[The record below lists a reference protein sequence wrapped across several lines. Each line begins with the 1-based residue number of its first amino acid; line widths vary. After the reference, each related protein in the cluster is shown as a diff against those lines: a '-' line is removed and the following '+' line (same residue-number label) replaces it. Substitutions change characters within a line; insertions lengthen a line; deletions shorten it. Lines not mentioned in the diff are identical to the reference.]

1 MNIEFGGK
9 TFPAATVNGSLLGP
23 TIHVAVGERLRLS
36 VELSSA
42 IRDLSIHFHGFEM
55 RGQQAYDGVVGI
67 TQCAI
72 RPGMNF
78 TYDFVVNEKAGT
90 YWYTQNLISIQPEI
104 IDESSLQSYTSVEL
118 MIILLLNTGTTPTAE
133 RMLVYGITSSTDL

>member
-1 MNIEFGGK
+1 MIPFQADVHFEGK
-9 TFPAATVNGSLLGP
+9 SFPAATVNGSLLGP
-23 TIHVAVGERLRLS
+23 TIHVAVGERLSLS

-55 RGQQAYDGVVGI
+55 KGQQAYDGVVGI

-78 TYDFVVNEKAGT
+78 TYDFAVNEKAGT
-90 YWYTQNLISIQPEI
+90 YWYIRVYFNDSH
-104 IDESSLQSYTSVEL
+104 VVF
-118 MIILLLNTGTTPTAE
+118 LLNIFYA
-133 RMLVYGITSSTDL
+133 R